1 MTRML
6 TSGLA
11 AAAMLFAL
19 GASAPAHA
27 DTVVGV
33 KLAPRVGVGVRVD
46 TRAAPVRVVHRP
58 ARPGP
63 NYHWVEGHW
72 RVQRPGHRVWVPGHW
87 QRDRVVTRQVV
98 VVR

>member
-6 TSGLA
+6 TGALA
-11 AAAMLFAL
+11 GAALLVGL
-19 GASAPAHA
+19 GASSAAHA

-33 KLAPRVGVGVRVD
+33 RVAPRVSVGVAV
-46 TRAAPVRVVHRP
+46 APAPAPVRVVRRP
-58 ARPGP
+58 VRPGP

-72 RVQRPGHRVWVPGHW
+72 RLNGYGQRVWVAGHW
-87 QRDRVVTRQVV
+87 QRNRVVTRSVV

>member
-6 TSGLA
+6 TGALA
-11 AAAMLFAL
+11 GTALLLSL
-19 GASAPAHA
+19 GASSPAHA

-33 KLAPRVGVGVRVD
+33 RVAPRVSVGVAV
-46 TRAAPVRVVHRP
+46 APAPVRVVRRP

-72 RVQRPGHRVWVPGHW
+72 RRDAYGHRDWVAGHW
-87 QRDRVVTRQVV
+87 QRNRVVTTRRVV